1 MKKTIL
7 FSLLLAAVL
16 VSCKKKDNNCEA
28 STATI
33 MGKYKVTSVLYKL
46 TPASTEI
53 DGSGVYFI
61 DDCQKDD
68 ILEFA
73 ANGVYN
79 YTDAGTVCTP
89 DGSYSSTWSFNN
101 GILTVD
107 GHAAQLDGFNCT
119 SMIFSSFNEVVSGDE
134 LIVTLTR
141 Q

>member
-1 MKKTIL
+1 MKKVFFFGIIIT
-7 FSLLLAAVL
+7 AVL
-16 VSCKKKDNNCEA
+16 FSCKKKDNNCEA

-33 MGKYKVTSVLYKL
+33 VGKYKVTSVLYKL